1 MTETKPTNL
10 KNHFLI
16 AMPSMADP
24 NFAHSITYICEHNE
38 EGAMGIVVN
47 RPMDLMVGDILSHLN
62 IDSYDDGY
70 NDKHD
75 YEDCDD

>member
-1 MTETKPTNL
+1 MTDSNPTCL

-47 RPMDLMVGDILSHLN
+47 RPMDLTVGDILS
-62 IDSYDDGY
+62 
-70 NDKHD
+70 
-75 YEDCDD
+75 